1 MNKKKKAAVRKTAG
15 KIAAAVMVL
24 MLAAGM
30 LPGAGYLSAYGEESG
45 GSAGRT
51 EASAAAGDTAGA
63 DSGESS
69 QNSSSEVDISGS
81 DSKSEKELSELKE
94 SKGVV
99 LFAESGD
106 SLKPVTEPAPST
118 DKVVLK
124 YSKVVWYENYSTHYF
139 KVTFDGKTRIAY
151 CVQPKLQAPS
161 QGTRTAYKYN
171 NSLMTKAL
179 YYSYGYPGYDKRTR
193 SYVSKKDIDDYDDDY
208 GAYALSHMV
217 LSYIYDNESSKSDAF
232 TGVSSSTRK
241 LVKDLTEMIDKK
253 WPEPPSD
260 ASLSLSK
267 TNVTATWD
275 SSGNVQKTP
284 SIKLKGHGDNR
295 INMTIPKYCTMVKTG
310 DGVTKKYTRGKDNSK
325 KVKVFSGDSFYFTAP
340 ASVKGTFRSPEMEGV
355 LSTFQPYLIKVSG
368 KQNIVFC
375 GVGATTSVSF
385 RINWV
390 KTGKVKL
397 VKKSEQPEIT
407 GGSDCYSL
415 EGAVYGIYS
424 KDTGKLIKKLT
435 TDKDGKAEADGMIRG
450 NYVIRELTPPKGYA
464 KDEKEHAVKV
474 GTGTVSA
481 EVSDKPEYG
490 GVDIVVR
497 KKDRETGNSD
507 MAYGAALKG
516 AQYTVRFY
524 GAYYD
529 SVGDIADR
537 KPDRQWIVSTD
548 KEGKAALDKE
558 HLVSGDEFF
567 SDTSGRTVL
576 PLGTVTVQE
585 SKAPEGYLTGDEIF
599 LRKISKGDDGSSV
612 ADFVTVE
619 HKEQI
624 IRGDVG
630 FTKVHGGTGSRLA
643 GIPFE
648 ITSED
653 TGETIT
659 VETDGSGLLTT
670 VASGKYIGRKDKGEA
685 KDSKDGALP
694 YGSYVINEVRCE
706 KNKGLQLVKGLKF
719 RIESDHRIVDLGEV
733 KDNVLKIGTS
743 ASDTADGDKTA
754 APGQH
759 LSITDRVSYEGLD
772 AGAEYTLKGVLMD
785 KETGRPV
792 IADGRKVTASKT
804 FTPGAAAGSVDVQFV
819 FDGSALGGSTL
830 VVFETLYENGVIV
843 AEHKELGSIE
853 QTVDIAKR
861 DSSADTGDSFPWIPA
876 AAVSVTAA
884 AAAAVVLVR
893 RRRY

>member
-1 MNKKKKAAVRKTAG
+1 MNKKKKAAVTKTAG
-15 KIAAAVMVL
+15 KIAAVVMVL

-30 LPGAGYLSAYGEESG
+30 LPGAGCMYAYGEGSG
-45 GSAGRT
+45 ETAGRT
-51 EASAAAGDTAGA
+51 EVSAAAEDTAGA
-63 DSGESS
+63 DSGTG
-69 QNSSSEVDISGS
+69 NSSSEVDISGS

-161 QGTRTAYKYN
+161 RGTKTAHRYN

-241 LVKDLTEMIDKK
+241 LVRDLTEMIDKK

-267 TNVTATWD
+267 TNVTAKWD
-275 SSGNVQKTP
+275 SSENVQKTP
-284 SIKLKGHGDNR
+284 VIKLRGHSDNR
-295 INMTIPKYCTMVKTG
+295 INMKIPKYCTMVKTG
-310 DGVTKKYTRGKDNSK
+310 DGVTKKYTRGEDNSK
-325 KVKVFSGDSFYFTAP
+325 RVKVFSGDSFYFTAP
-340 ASVKGTFRSPEMEGV
+340 ATVKGTFKSPEMEGV
-355 LSTFQPYLIKVSG
+355 LSTFQPYLIKVTG

-415 EGAVYGIYS
+415 EGAVYGVYS
-424 KDTGKLIKKLT
+424 KDTGKLVKKLT
-435 TDKDGKAEADGMIRG
+435 TDKEGKAEADGITHG

-464 KDEKEHAVKV
+464 KDDREYDIKV

-481 EVSDKPEYG
+481 EVSDRPEYG
-490 GVDIVVR
+490 GVDIVVK

-507 MAYGAALKG
+507 MAYGAALNG

-524 GAYYD
+524 SAYYD
-529 SVGDIADR
+529 SVSDIADR
-537 KPDRQWIVSTD
+537 KPDRQWVISTD
-548 KEGKAALDKE
+548 KDGKAALDKD
-558 HLVSGDEFF
+558 HLVSGDDFF
-567 SDTSGRTVL
+567 SDPSGRTVL
-576 PLGTVTVQE
+576 PLGTVTIQE
-585 SKAPEGYLTGDEIF
+585 SKAPEGYLEGDEIF
-599 LRKISKGDDGSSV
+599 LRKISKGDDGST
-612 ADFVTVE
+612 VTELEPVE

-659 VETDGSGLLTT
+659 VETDSSGLLTT

-706 KNKGLQLVKGLKF
+706 KNKGLQLVKGMKF
-719 RIESDHRIVDLGEV
+719 RIESDHRTVDLGEV
-733 KDNVLKIGTS
+733 KDNELKIGTS
-743 ASDTADGDKTA
+743 ASDAADGDKTVS
-754 APGQH
+754 PGQSV
-759 LSITDRVSYEGLD
+759 SITDRVSYEGLD
-772 AGAEYTLKGVLMD
+772 AGTEYTLKGVLMD
-785 KETGRPV
+785 KKTGCPIV
-792 IADGRKVTASKT
+792 SGGRKVTASKT
-804 FTPGAAAGSVDVQFV
+804 FKPESASGTVDVTFT
-819 FDGSALGGSTL
+819 FNASDLGGKTL
-830 VVFETLYENGVIV
+830 VVFETLIENGITV
-843 AEHKELGSIE
+843 AEHKDLDSVE
-853 QTVDIAKR
+853 QTMKIAKR
-861 DSSADTGDSFPWIPA
+861 DSSADTGDSFPRIPA
-876 AAVSVTAA
+876 IAAFVTAA
-884 AAAAVVLVR
+884 VAASVVLAR

>member
-15 KIAAAVMVL
+15 KIAAVVMVL

-30 LPGAGYLSAYGEESG
+30 LPGAGCMAAYGEGSG
-45 GSAGRT
+45 ETSGRT
-51 EASAAAGDTAGA
+51 ESSAAAGDTVGA
-63 DSGESS
+63 ESGESS
-69 QNSSSEVDISGS
+69 QTSSEVDVSGS
-81 DSKSEKELSELKE
+81 DSRSEKELSELKE

-161 QGTRTAYKYN
+161 RGTKTAHKYN

-241 LVKDLTEMIDKK
+241 LVRDLTEMIDKK

-267 TNVTATWD
+267 TNVTAKWD
-275 SSGNVQKTP
+275 SSENVQKTP
-284 SIKLKGHGDNR
+284 VIKLRGHSDNR
-295 INMTIPKYCTMVKTG
+295 INMKIPKYCTMVKTG

-340 ASVKGTFRSPEMEGV
+340 ATVKGTFKSPEMEGV
-355 LSTFQPYLIKVSG
+355 LSTFQPYLIKVTG

-390 KTGKVKL
+390 KAGKVKL
-397 VKKSEQPEIT
+397 VKKSEQPELT
-407 GGSDCYSL
+407 GGSECYSL
-415 EGAVYGIYS
+415 EGAVYGVYS
-424 KDTGKLIKKLT
+424 KDTGKLVKKFT
-435 TDKDGKAEADGMIRG
+435 TDKDGKAEADGITRG
-450 NYVIRELTPPKGYA
+450 NYVIRELTPPRGYV
-464 KDEKEHAVKV
+464 KDDREYDIKV
-474 GTGTVSA
+474 GTGTASA
-481 EVSDKPEYG
+481 EVSDRPEYG
-490 GVDIVVR
+490 SVGIVVR

-507 MAYGAALKG
+507 VAYGAALEG
-516 AQYTVRFY
+516 AQYIVKFY
-524 GAYYD
+524 SAYYD
-529 SVGDIADR
+529 SVSDIADR
-537 KPDRQWIVSTD
+537 KPDRQWTVSTD
-548 KEGKAALDKE
+548 KDGKAALDKE
-558 HLVSGDEFF
+558 HFMSGDNFF
-567 SDTSGRTVL
+567 SDPSGRTVL
-576 PLGTVTVQE
+576 PLGTVTIQE
-585 SKAPEGYLTGDEIF
+585 SKAPEGYLAGDEIF
-599 LRKISKGDDGSSV
+599 LRKISKGDNGSTV
-612 ADFVTVE
+612 ADLEPVE

-659 VETDGSGLLTT
+659 VETDSSGLLTT

-719 RIESDHRIVDLGEV
+719 RIESDHRTVDLGEV
-733 KDNVLKIGTS
+733 KDNELKIGTS
-743 ASDTADGDKTA
+743 ASDAADGDKTA
-754 APGQH
+754 EPGQSV
-759 LSITDRVSYEGLD
+759 SITDRVSYEGLD
-772 AGAEYTLKGVLMD
+772 TGTEYTLKGVLMD
-785 KETGRPV
+785 KKTGHP
-792 IADGRKVTASKT
+792 IMSGGRKVTASKT
-804 FTPGAAAGSVDVQFV
+804 FTPESASGTVDVTFT
-819 FDGSALGGSTL
+819 FDASDLGGKTL
-830 VVFETLYENGVIV
+830 VVFETLIENGVTV
-843 AEHKELGSIE
+843 AEHKDLDSAE
-853 QTVDIAKR
+853 QTVEIAKR

-876 AAVSVTAA
+876 ASAFVTAA